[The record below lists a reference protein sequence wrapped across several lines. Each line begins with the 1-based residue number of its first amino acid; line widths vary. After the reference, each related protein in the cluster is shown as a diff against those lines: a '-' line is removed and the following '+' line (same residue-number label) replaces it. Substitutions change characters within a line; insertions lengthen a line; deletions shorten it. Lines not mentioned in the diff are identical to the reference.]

1 MDLVIEDP
9 KEPYEEGVYVQE
21 SSVPLNDKV
30 EQEKE
35 QIPRDLDKT
44 PSDQEDTE
52 KKWKRTTIANEVK
65 LLPYIGG
72 KDVNIEKIV
81 KRDISIATIEDI
93 KNRKK
98 EARQMKKQLNLE
110 RIERRLEEMLK
121 RDSEYK
127 EMKDLNK
134 QERESERLSRRT
146 ESSILCEDYDQ
157 LLLDELEDEISTSE
171 TTSESENGENL
182 TRLSFADTIFA
193 ALEDMPNVSELSLS
207 VEEDEIER
215 RSQSFISTKSVD
227 TGHFVDPL
235 TGESLHSSS
244 ETYIESLNEEV
255 EQYIADDSDSY
266 VTLSLSD
273 LPMDDLPTPRRRTNN
288 QSDEYDPNLLNF
300 NLAQTVV
307 RDYSSIPSGNLDVG
321 QVSEQIV
328 SDFLHILLKSVV
340 NEADTAISKALLTQ
354 RLDIVKLYQELE
366 KVVEQHLVEK
376 YRNTALNLKTVE
388 YCRRNNMLHHIEDR
402 SFYTEIMNRHRYFQ
416 TLLRLDL
423 LRKRVAETKSQCS
436 SLLVDVLSELHSA
449 ETVSMYL
456 DERLSNLIYKTIVTK
471 DSELLT
477 KFVEREMSLLNNKRN
492 EVSDLRLH
500 LIAKN
505 HNLARYDEKIGH
517 LATINEEVNMD
528 TFLLVQNQCIS
539 LEKKLEEKSSSLNS
553 MHSHFYHELHSL
565 AHIRE
570 RCVEL
575 SEQLQMVNAT
585 YDAKYKY
592 QLELR
597 EKIFHLKMQRDNTRK
612 QVRNL
617 TFQGG
622 LLRYHSLMVDFD
634 DTVEKVSK
642 LQANVQN
649 QRNIMQQ
656 LEAKL
661 EALTTPRSRQ

>member
-93 KNRKK
+93 KNH
-98 EARQMKKQLNLE
+98 
-110 RIERRLEEMLK
+110 
-121 RDSEYK
+121 
-127 EMKDLNK
+127 
-134 QERESERLSRRT
+134 
-146 ESSILCEDYDQ
+146 
-157 LLLDELEDEISTSE
+157 ELEDEISTSE

-423 LRKRVAETKSQCS
+423 LRKRVAETKIC
-436 SLLVDVLSELHSA
+436 
-449 ETVSMYL
+449 
-456 DERLSNLIYKTIVTK
+456 
-471 DSELLT
+471 
-477 KFVEREMSLLNNKRN
+477 
-492 EVSDLRLH
+492 
-500 LIAKN
+500 
-505 HNLARYDEKIGH
+505 
-517 LATINEEVNMD
+517 
-528 TFLLVQNQCIS
+528 
-539 LEKKLEEKSSSLNS
+539 
-553 MHSHFYHELHSL
+553 
-565 AHIRE
+565 
-570 RCVEL
+570 
-575 SEQLQMVNAT
+575 
-585 YDAKYKY
+585 
-592 QLELR
+592 
-597 EKIFHLKMQRDNTRK
+597 
-612 QVRNL
+612 
-617 TFQGG
+617 
-622 LLRYHSLMVDFD
+622 
-634 DTVEKVSK
+634 
-642 LQANVQN
+642 
-649 QRNIMQQ
+649 
-656 LEAKL
+656 
-661 EALTTPRSRQ
+661 